1 MRTNIDIDDDLME
14 EAQRLSGL
22 KTKRAVIDTALRMF
36 VRVKRQTDILSLPG
50 KVRWEGNLDEMRE
63 GRPFDDSGR

>member
-1 MRTNIDIDDDLME
+1 MRTNIDIDDNLME

-22 KTKRAVIDTALRMF
+22 KTKRAVIDAALRMF
-36 VRVKRQTDILSLPG
+36 VRVKHQTDILSLAG

-63 GRPFDDSGR
+63 GRVFDDSGR